1 MWGTL
6 LVELARLFVAAA
18 AEATVKRVARALKR
32 DGKPKPPRR
41 ERKAKPKRERPKG

>member
-1 MWGTL
+1 MWAQ
-6 LVELARLFVAAA
+6 VVIELARLFVAAA

-41 ERKAKPKRERPKG
+41 EPKPRRERPKG